1 MTHTQL
7 SDLFAD
13 TYTFV
18 KQEFLINPNSI
29 SIFSNDIEN
38 EQITFSIDDKNVV
51 LSKKSNEIS
60 IDFDNYNIF
69 TIPILDEP
77 QKTIKLEEK
86 GVEFL
91 KKIANFNS
99 DLKISL
105 NIKSYLT
112 DDKMLS
118 SAIRL
123 NKNKLK
129 L

>member
-18 KQEFLINPNSI
+18 KQEFLTNPNSI

-51 LSKKSNEIS
+51 LSKKLNEIS

-91 KKIANFNS
+91 KRIADFNS

-112 DDKMLS
+112 DDKMLN